1 MNITAD
7 AISSALV
14 HSLWQNAI
22 IGFLLWVVLVAL
34 RHRTANARYLASCGA
49 LAVMVALPVVTAL
62 VLSQAA
68 VSVEPFT
75 PTAAATIASAS
86 DAMPVPPQP
95 LWVETDPDGWPLNW
109 LAVLKPWMLPLWLAG
124 VLVCSLRLVLAS
136 MHTVAL
142 RRQCAPEQG
151 PVSVMVATLAARMG
165 VRRSVS
171 VRIAPTTMAPA
182 TFGLFR
188 PVILVSFATVLGM
201 APQQLEAV
209 LAHELAHIRRHDYLV
224 NVLQMMAET
233 LFFYHPAIWWAS
245 RRIRVERE
253 LCCDDVAV
261 QACGDVV
268 CYAQALTSVAKLQIA
283 ESLMALGSAGGPLL
297 MRIQRLLGVASVSR
311 PLPPLWVAV
320 ASFVLI
326 VAMFTGTYAQS
337 RSPGTL
343 SQNAGDGA
351 ALRGRV
357 VDASSGKPVA
367 GASVRAQFI
376 TGIENPPRCPI
387 GDCEVLVDPIAGR
400 IPVYRATTAADGSF
414 DVRGVKPGDYDV
426 AAVAPGY
433 LQRYFGQ
440 TSDNMPEMPVRVA
453 AGQSATA
460 IEVRLEP
467 AGSVS
472 GRIFSDSG
480 DGLAG
485 VEVELLRRG
494 YLPGGARPMAIAFAQ
509 TEDMGT
515 FRFRN
520 VPAGEYYIRAYASRS
535 LAPTRE
541 ASMLSYT
548 ATFFP
553 DVADVML
560 AQPVIVGGGQ
570 ELTGID
576 FALATARKRTVS
588 GRLVDPAGG
597 SLATAMV
604 SLFSISSAE
613 DLRAPVAADGR
624 FRINDVP
631 AADYMLRILDTSNAR
646 SWTTAFRDVSV
657 RDDVT
662 GLELVAGASVWIDGR
677 IVRDDRQ
684 PLPFDPTTLQ
694 LSTHQQTSQMGFNSA
709 GSGKVAADGSF
720 SMRSGAGTM
729 SLRVSGLPPRWFVKS
744 VRLDGVDVTD
754 TTFALSPEGRR
765 RVEIVLSDR
774 VGRLSGMVTDRE
786 ARAVPNALIVIF
798 PEDRARWDDARL
810 SDRLSAIRTTFS
822 QQRGRYELDGLP
834 IASYRVVAVTSL
846 PRNAWTD
853 PEVVNR
859 LWPFTTS
866 VSLDELRENTLHL
879 KLVPAPTDLLQ

>member
-1 MNITAD
+1 MNLTSD

-22 IGFLLWVVLVAL
+22 VGLLLWIALVVL
-34 RHRTANARYLASCGA
+34 RNRTANARYLASCGA
-49 LAVMVALPVVTAL
+49 LALMATLPVLTAL
-62 VLSQAA
+62 ALSQPPAPVASFITTAA
-68 VSVEPFT
+68 VASP
-75 PTAAATIASAS
+75 SAS
-86 DAMPVPPQP
+86 DVTLPLAPV
-95 LWVETDPDGWPLNW
+95 WVRAEEGRLNW
-109 LAVLKPWMLPLWLAG
+109 LAMLKPWMLPLWLAG
-124 VLVCSLRLVLAS
+124 VLVCSLRLVVAG

-142 RRQCAPEQG
+142 RRQCALEQG
-151 PVSVMVATLAARMG
+151 PIAAVVSKLAARMG
-165 VRRSVS
+165 VHRLVS
-171 VRIAPTTMAPA
+171 IRVASTTIAPA
-182 TFGLFR
+182 TFGFFR
-188 PVILVSFATVLGM
+188 PVILLSSATVLGIS
-201 APQQLEAV
+201 PQQLEAV
-209 LAHELAHIRRHDYLV
+209 LAHELAHIRRHDYVV
-224 NVLQMMAET
+224 NVLQMLAET

-268 CYAQALTSVAKLQIA
+268 CYAHALTSVAKLQIA
-283 ESLMALGSAGGPLL
+283 HSEIALGSNGGPLL
-297 MRIQRLLGVASVSR
+297 MRIQRLLGVRSTGGSVPSLGVALASVA
-311 PLPPLWVAV
+311 LV
-320 ASFVLI
+320 

-337 RSPGTL
+337 QSPGTL
-343 SQNAGDGA
+343 SQQNAGDGT

-357 VDASSGKPVA
+357 VDALSGKPVA

-376 TGIENPPRCPI
+376 SGIENPPRCPI

-400 IPVYRATTAADGSF
+400 IPVYRVTTAADGSF

-433 LQRYFGQ
+433 IQRYFGQ

-453 AGQSATA
+453 AGQSVTA

-480 DGLAG
+480 DGVAG
-485 VEVELLRRG
+485 VEVELLRRRA
-494 YLPGGARPMAIAFAQ
+494 YLPDGTRPMAVAFAQ
-509 TEDMGT
+509 SEDMGT
-515 FRFRN
+515 YRFRD
-520 VPAGEYYIRAYASRS
+520 VPAGEYYIRAYASRT

-541 ASMLSYT
+541 ASVLSYT
-548 ATFFP
+548 ATFYP
-553 DVADVML
+553 DAADVML

-570 ELTGID
+570 ELTGLD
-576 FALATARKRTVS
+576 FTLATARKRTVS

-604 SLFSISSAE
+604 SLWSISSAE

-624 FRINDVP
+624 FRISDVP

-657 RDDVT
+657 REDVT
-662 GLELVAGASVWIDGR
+662 DLELVAGPSVWIDGR
-677 IVRDDRQ
+677 VMRENSQ
-684 PLPFDPTTLQ
+684 PLPFDPANLQ
-694 LSTHQQTSQMGFNSA
+694 VSTQQQTNQTGFHSV
-709 GSGKVAADGSF
+709 GSGKLAADGSF
-720 SMRSGAGTM
+720 SMRSSAGTM

-754 TTFALSPEGRR
+754 TVFALSPDGRR
-765 RVEIVLSDR
+765 RVEVMLSDR

-786 ARAVPNALIVIF
+786 ARAVSNALIVIF

-822 QQRGRYELDGLP
+822 QQQGRYELDGLP
-834 IASYRVVAVTSL
+834 IASYRIVAVTSL

-853 PEVVNR
+853 PAVVNR

-866 VSLDELRENTLHL
+866 VSLDELRQSTVDL
-879 KLVPAPTDLLQ
+879 KVVPAPADLLQ